1 MIGNN
6 KQQIIPIGMIDSK
19 LLERIKLKAMKDE
32 LKKWVTINSKDRYTF
47 GVLEKMRGQLE
58 SLS

>member
-1 MIGNN
+1 MITNN
-6 KQQIIPIGMIDSK
+6 KQMIPLGIIDAK

-32 LKKWVTINSKDRYTF
+32 LKKWVMINSKDRYTF

-58 SLS
+58 ILS

>member
-1 MIGNN
+1 MITNN
-6 KQQIIPIGMIDSK
+6 KQQIIPLGIIDAK

-47 GVLEKMRGQLE
+47 GVLEKMRGQL
-58 SLS
+58 

>member
-1 MIGNN
+1 MIPLG
-6 KQQIIPIGMIDSK
+6 IIDAK

-32 LKKWVTINSKDRYTF
+32 LKKWVMINSKDRYTF

-58 SLS
+58 ILS

>member
-6 KQQIIPIGMIDSK
+6 KQMIPIGMIDAK

-32 LKKWVTINSKDRYTF
+32 IKKWFTINSKDRYTF

-58 SLS
+58 S